1 MTWQSVLSAVT
12 QNWLLALFCGFE
24 KSHFLLLFAKYLLM
38 KRSTQ
43 KKRFLLFL
51 TFCSGS
57 SRRGHIQLKIQWSSI
72 SCRLR
77 YQSKMIACC
86 VFSHFKITFIKH
98 DETFFIQDN
107 CCELMSC
114 LHLMEPNNES
124 SALLLYFN
132 VK

>member
-1 MTWQSVLSAVT
+1 MAKCLISCHTKLAACFVLRLRKKSFFAP
-12 QNWLLALFCGFE
+12 FCKIFVNEEIDSE
-24 KSHFLLLFAKYLLM
+24 KKVFVVS
-38 KRSTQ
+38 
-43 KKRFLLFL
+43 